1 MGISQ
6 LKKIK
11 LFVKKRNKI
20 AKIYNSELSK
30 LFNYIKLVNI
40 DKFTHSS
47 YNLFQIFI
55 DFQKLKTN
63 KDIFF
68 NFMKKKKIIFQYHYT
83 PIYKFS
89 LFKKKFTLP
98 GAEEHYKN
106 NISLP
111 IHCQMTL
118 RDVQYVIQTIK
129 LFLLKN
135 KSTKY

>member
-11 LFVKKRNKI
+11 LFIKKRNKI
-20 AKIYNSELSK
+20 AKIYNSKLSK
-30 LFNYIKLVNI
+30 LFNYIKIVKI

-47 YNLFQIFI
+47 YHLFQISI

-63 KDIFF
+63 KDKFF
-68 NFMKKKKIIFQYHYT
+68 NFMKKKKILFQYHYT

-89 LFKKKFTLP
+89 LFKKKITLP

-111 IHCQMTL
+111 IHFQMTI
-118 RDVQYVIQTIK
+118 RDAQYVIQSIK
-129 LFLLKN
+129 LFSFK
-135 KSTKY
+135 K